1 MSDSGIKKIGSV
13 KFRNKFTV
21 WKQNLLDMSHKNRQL
36 YFKPGSRNA
45 IEIVH
50 PHMLWLFNELVIK
63 DKRFIFPSVFE
74 PTAVSRDP
82 EETEEVYNKRLN
94 DLHALAIKEKISQA
108 NRRFLITKTS
118 DKLLQRLMK
127 KIERRAKT
135 SFEEQG
141 VNILF
146 LFFGLLKW
154 FDIDNQKH
162 PVYSP
167 LLFIPVRLY
176 RKRVLDDYRLQIQ
189 EDEVVLN
196 PSLHEKFLKDFNIDL
211 PEFPES
217 FNSNSLLEYIE
228 NIRIII
234 KKYPDWELSERSY
247 VGLFSFAKNTMYQD
261 LETNTEQIWNHR
273 IIRAIAEGEGYIE
286 DPKHIPGELEYSDEA
301 EPIDSYHI
309 LDCDSSQFKAI
320 TFAKKGA
327 SMVIRGP
334 PGTGKSQ
341 TISNIIAECLSVGKK
356 VLFVAEKRAALDV
369 VKKRLDKCGVGEF
382 CLELHSEKSNKM
394 DVLNQISRSIACELN
409 PRTYKKSKYRNLRTQ
424 RMRLNEYM
432 KNIHTPLGNAKD
444 TLFEKIGEYQKL
456 NHLPLITTILRK
468 PLDFTDEALFEIED
482 LLEQLDS
489 YKDVLLHY
497 NENPWAQSGL
507 VEYKVGMKA
516 EVYDDL
522 RELEN
527 LCLRLSN
534 KTSEFMERFG
544 LHNVHSQEDVRV
556 INEFFKTYNE
566 RAMRFEP
573 ESILS
578 YSSSVKVFNAAYQAA
593 KRELKRVIHSKPHL
607 TNEEHAQAIKNIQD
621 AYQNTVNESYK
632 GIIEDFGSI
641 SVAYQQIETLKI
653 KLNPLLKNCPLY
665 QQEFNEWKRYSAISK
680 YWLAEIEK
688 FDAWLSV
695 QLILQKLHKLNVD
708 DFVLQLRNNPILEED
723 ISLYDIFIKSFI
735 HAWII
740 NGMDSFS
747 NLTGFNDKYISRIK
761 SNFIELDQDTI
772 KLNRYRLCEKLFEER
787 PSQFWVTNGIHS
799 SEYSILAREMAKKRN
814 VKPLRDILSL
824 TKNLVTRLKPCFMM
838 SPLSLAK
845 YLPIEN
851 FTSFFDVVVFD
862 EASQV
867 CPEDA
872 IGAILRGKQLIVVGD
887 EKQLPPTK
895 FFAANLTES
904 FDDLETDV
912 FDSILEECTGIGLP
926 VIMLNYHY
934 RSKKEGL
941 ITFSNFHFYGNNL
954 YTFPDVVK
962 QGTKGEDVTELSAI
976 EYHYVE
982 NGVYDRART
991 RRNKVEADIVAQYI
1005 VKHYE
1010 MNDRNKTHYSLGVI
1024 AFSEAQQTAI
1034 MEALEKIYKNNPNL
1048 EDVIKSYD
1056 EEPLFIKNL
1065 ENVQGDERDFIIFS
1079 IGYGKDTEGKMVINF
1094 GPVNKA
1100 GGERRLNVAITRA
1113 RYHVKIF
1120 CSFMPYEA
1128 DISKSTSIGLNR
1140 LIEYLEFART
1150 SRLTVESIETAIDI
1164 QIPPSPLE
1172 ESLKTELEKLGCSL
1186 DQRVGKSKFQI
1197 DLAIIHPDYPHQYI
1211 IGIECDGGSYQRTE
1225 QARDRERI
1233 RASVLS
1239 SLGWD
1244 EYLHV
1249 YSPLYFSDPQKII
1262 EHIQNLIQKIQKEQA
1277 AALAIPEIEPLEI
1290 QSDEVDVEF
1299 TINEG
1304 IPQEIPEE
1312 GKSEKIVDKFRIEY
1326 LKQPNVV
1333 EYKPFASQNMMPLEE
1348 FNKIRNRQKVAKEII
1363 EFEGPIHWEL
1373 LQNRIKD
1380 YFGIKRITENIRDK
1394 MEDLFDSMDMIGDFF
1409 YPKKFDPNLVRV
1421 PSGVRKFHQISD
1433 LELKN
1438 TMSMII
1444 ANSVSVNQ
1452 DELFLR
1458 TVQLFGFSSRRK
1470 QYVERLVDLLNQM
1483 ISNGTVPT
1491 DSVRGHE
1498 YVPPPEPEPS
1508 VIATEQIEEIDIEQ
1522 LINEMEEVGLINGKF
1537 SEELTDYTEIVTTKN
1552 LLDVFA
1558 NGELYEFE
1566 DLIAEFDIED
1576 EHGVR
1581 FLAGKLQELFK
1592 EDLIEIV
1599 EEGEESFWKL
1609 KT

>member
-1 MSDSGIKKIGSV
+1 MSGIQKVGSV
-13 KFRNKFTV
+13 KFRDKFTV
-21 WKQNLLDMSHKNRQL
+21 WKQNLLDMSHRNRQL

-50 PHMLWLFNELVIK
+50 PHMYWLFNELVIK
-63 DKRFIFPSVFE
+63 DKRFIFPPVFE
-74 PTAVSRDP
+74 PAAVLKEPD
-82 EETEEVYNKRLN
+82 ETDETYRKRLN
-94 DLHALAIKEKISQA
+94 ELHAAAIKEKISLA

-154 FDIDNQKH
+154 YDVDNQKR
-162 PVYSP
+162 PVHSP
-167 LLFIPVRLY
+167 LLFVPVRLY

-196 PSLHEKFLKDFNIDL
+196 PSLQEKFKKDFKTTL

-217 FNSNSLLEYIE
+217 FSSNSLLEYVE
-228 NIRIII
+228 NIRNLI
-234 KKYPDWELSERSY
+234 KKYKDWELFERSY

-261 LETNTEQIWNHR
+261 LETNTEKIWNHR

-286 DPKHIPGELEYSDEA
+286 DPKNIPEETLYSDEA
-301 EPIDSYHI
+301 EPQVSYHI

-409 PRTYKKSKYRNLRTQ
+409 SRTYKRSKFTHLRTQ
-424 RMRLNEYM
+424 RLRLNEYVN
-432 KNIHTPLGNAKD
+432 NIHTPLGAAND

-456 NHLPLITTILRK
+456 NHLPLITTILRR
-468 PLDFTDEALFEIED
+468 PLDFTDEALYEIED

-489 YKDVLLHY
+489 YKQILLHY
-497 NENPWAQSGL
+497 DENPWAKSGFL
-507 VEYKVGMKA
+507 EYKVGMKA

-527 LCLRLSN
+527 LCLRLSTT
-534 KTSEFMERFG
+534 TSEFMDRYG
-544 LHNVHSQEDVRV
+544 LHNIHSQEDVKT
-556 INEFFKTYNE
+556 INDYFKIYNE
-566 RAMRFEP
+566 HSMRFDP
-573 ESILS
+573 DSLLD
-578 YSSSVKVFNAAYQAA
+578 YTSSVKVFNAAFQAA
-593 KRELKRVIHSKPHL
+593 KRELKRSLRGKSNLSLEAHATEIKKIQ
-607 TNEEHAQAIKNIQD
+607 EHYQD
-621 AYQNTVNESYK
+621 SVNESYK
-632 GIIEDFGSI
+632 GITEDFDSI
-641 SVAYQQIETLKI
+641 AAAYQKIETLKL
-653 KLNPLLKNCPLY
+653 KLSSLLKNCPLH
-665 QQEFNEWKRYSAISK
+665 QDEPNEWRKYLAISK
-680 YWLAEIEK
+680 YWLKEIES
-688 FDAWLSV
+688 FDGWLSV
-695 QLILQKLHKLNVD
+695 QLILQKLRKLNVD

-723 ISLYDIFIKSFI
+723 TSLYDIFIKSFT

-740 NGMDSFS
+740 NGMDTFS
-747 NLTGFNDKYISRIK
+747 NLTGFNDKYISKIK
-761 SNFIELDQDTI
+761 SKFIELDQDTI

-787 PSQFWVTNGIHS
+787 PSQFWITDGIHS

-814 VKPLRDILSL
+814 IKPLRTILSL

-838 SPLSLAK
+838 SPLSVAK

-851 FTSFFDVVVFD
+851 FSGFFDVVVFD

-872 IGAILRGKQLIVVGD
+872 VGAILRGTQLIVVGD

-895 FFAANLTES
+895 FFAANLTET
-904 FDDLETDV
+904 FDDLDTDV

-926 VIMLNYHY
+926 IIMLNYHY

-941 ITFSNFHFYGNNL
+941 IAFSNFHFYDNNL

-962 QGTKGEDVTELSAI
+962 QGTQGEDVTELSAI
-976 EYHYVE
+976 EYHYIE

-991 RRNKVEADIVAQYI
+991 RRNKAEADTVAQYI

-1010 MNDRNKTHYSLGVI
+1010 MNEKNNTHYSLGVI

-1034 MEALEKIYKNNPNL
+1034 IESLDKIYKSRPDL
-1048 EDVIKSYD
+1048 EDIVKSYD

-1079 IGYGKDTEGKMVINF
+1079 IGYGKDNDGKMVINF
-1094 GPVNKA
+1094 GPVNKS

-1128 DISKSTSIGLNR
+1128 DISKSSSIGLNR

-1150 SRLTVESIETAIDI
+1150 NRLTVDSIETAIDI
-1164 QIPPSPLE
+1164 QIPPSALE
-1172 ESLKTELEKLGCSL
+1172 ESLKNELEKLGYTV

-1197 DLAIIHPDYPHQYI
+1197 DLAIVHPDYPYQYI
-1211 IGIECDGGSYQRTE
+1211 IGLECDGGSYQRTD

-1233 RASVLS
+1233 RASVLK

-1244 EYLHV
+1244 EYIHV

-1262 EHIQNLIQKIQKEQA
+1262 KEIEKTIKKIQEEQS
-1277 AALAIPEIEPLEI
+1277 AALVIPDTEPMEI
-1290 QSDEVDVEF
+1290 QSDEIDVEF
-1299 TINEG
+1299 TIKEG
-1304 IPQEIPEE
+1304 NPQETPVSD
-1312 GKSEKIVDKFRIEY
+1312 KSEKTIDKFRKQYTI
-1326 LKQPNVV
+1326 QPNVV
-1333 EYKPFASQNMMPLEE
+1333 DYIPYVNQNILPVEE
-1348 FNKIRNRQKVAKEII
+1348 FNKIRNRQKAANEII
-1363 EFEGPIHWEL
+1363 EAEGPIHWEL
-1373 LQNRIKD
+1373 LQKRIKEH
-1380 YFGIKRITENIRDK
+1380 FGIKRMTENVQDK
-1394 MEDLFDSMDMIGDFF
+1394 MEELFDSIEMTGDFY
-1409 YPKKFDPNLVRV
+1409 YPKKYKSDLIRV
-1421 PSGVRKFHQISD
+1421 PAGVRKFHQISD
-1433 LELKN
+1433 IELKN
-1438 TMSMII
+1438 AMQMII
-1444 ANSVSVNQ
+1444 SNSVSVDK

-1458 TVQLFGFSSRRK
+1458 TVQLFGFPSRRK
-1470 QYVERLVDLLNQM
+1470 QYVERLIELLNELL
-1483 ISNGTVPT
+1483 TKAAVPV

-1498 YVPPPEPEPS
+1498 YAPPVPE
-1508 VIATEQIEEIDIEQ
+1508 IELAKISDEELENIDIEQ
-1522 LINEMEEVGLINGKF
+1522 LIAEMEEVGLINGET
-1537 SEELTDYTEIVTTKN
+1537 EEKAPVDYKEIMTTKN

-1558 NGELYEFE
+1558 NGEMYEFE

-1576 EHGVR
+1576 EAGVR
-1581 FLAGKLQELFK
+1581 LLAAKLQELFTN
-1592 EDLIEIV
+1592 ELIEIV
-1599 EEGEESFWKL
+1599 EKDNESFWKL
-1609 KT
+1609 KS

>member
-1 MSDSGIKKIGSV
+1 MSGIQKVGSV
-13 KFRNKFTV
+13 KFRDKFTV
-21 WKQNLLDMSHKNRQL
+21 WKQNLLDMSHRNRQL

-45 IEIVH
+45 IEIIH
-50 PHMLWLFNELVIK
+50 PHMYWLFNELVIK
-63 DKRFIFPSVFE
+63 DKRFIFPPVFE
-74 PTAVSRDP
+74 PAAVLKEID
-82 EETEEVYNKRLN
+82 ETDEDYKKRLN
-94 DLHALAIKEKISQA
+94 ELHNEAIKEKISQA

-146 LFFGLLKW
+146 LFFGLMKW
-154 FDIDNQKH
+154 YDVDNQKR

-176 RKRVLDDYRLQIQ
+176 RKRILDDYRLQIQ

-196 PSLHEKFLKDFNIDL
+196 PSLAEKFKKDYNTTL

-217 FNSNSLLEYIE
+217 FTSNSLPEYIE
-228 NIRIII
+228 NIRNVIG
-234 KKYPDWELSERSY
+234 KYKDWELYERTY

-261 LETNTEQIWNHR
+261 LESNTDEIWNHR
-273 IIRAIAEGEGYIE
+273 ILRAIAEGSGYLE
-286 DPKHIPGELEYSDEA
+286 DPKNIPDETLYSDEA
-301 EPIDSYHI
+301 EPQDSFHI

-341 TISNIIAECLSVGKK
+341 TISNIIAECLAVGKK

-409 PRTYKKSKYRNLRTQ
+409 PRTYKRSKYKQLKTQ
-424 RMRLNEYM
+424 RMRLNEYV
-432 KNIHTPLGNAKD
+432 KNIHTQLGAAND
-444 TLFEKIGEYQKL
+444 SLFEKIGEYQKL
-456 NHLPLITTILRK
+456 NQLPLITTILRR
-468 PLDFTDEALFEIED
+468 PLDFTDEALFKIED

-489 YKDVLLHY
+489 KREVLQHY
-497 NENPWAQSGL
+497 DSNPWATSGL
-507 VEYKVGMKA
+507 LEYKLGMKA
-516 EVYDDL
+516 ELYDDL
-522 RELEN
+522 REIEN
-527 LCLRLSN
+527 LCLRITIKS
-534 KTSEFMERFG
+534 SEFTERFG
-544 LHNVHSQEDVRV
+544 LKNINTQEELKEILDFFRIYTEDVL
-556 INEFFKTYNE
+556 K
-566 RAMRFEP
+566 
-573 ESILS
+573 
-578 YSSSVKVFNAAYQAA
+578 FNPNPIVHREGRAAYKTA
-593 KRELKRVIHSKPHL
+593 KRELKHILREKSNL
-607 TNEEHAQAIKNIQD
+607 NEQEHALNIQNFLKTYQMEVKDSYFGIHEVLD
-621 AYQNTVNESYK
+621 ALTATFDK
-632 GIIEDFGSI
+632 IEK
-641 SVAYQQIETLKI
+641 LKS
-653 KLNPLLKNCPLY
+653 KLKPLLVNSPL
-665 QQEFNEWKRYSAISK
+665 NEPQTNIWLLESVRNNAK
-680 YWLAEIEK
+680 YWLTKIND
-688 FDAWLSV
+688 FDGWLTV
-695 QLILQKLHKLNVD
+695 QLILKELRSMNVE
-708 DFVLQLRNNPILEED
+708 DFILQLRNNPILEED
-723 ISLYDIFIKSFI
+723 IPLYDMFIKSFI

-740 NGMDSFS
+740 NGMDTFS
-747 NLTGFNDKYISRIK
+747 NLTAFNDKYISKIK
-761 SNFIELDQDTI
+761 SKFIELDQDCI

-787 PSQFWVTNGIHS
+787 PSQFWITDGIHS

-814 VKPLRDILSL
+814 IKPLRTILSL

-838 SPLSLAK
+838 SPLSVAK

-851 FTSFFDVVVFD
+851 FAKFFDVVVFD

-872 IGAILRGKQLIVVGD
+872 VGAILRGKQLIVVGD

-895 FFAANLTES
+895 FFAANLTET
-904 FDDLETDV
+904 FDDLDTDV

-941 ITFSNFHFYGNNL
+941 IAFSNFHFYDNNL

-962 QGTKGEDVTELSAI
+962 QGTQGDDVTSISAI

-982 NGVYDRART
+982 NGEYDRART
-991 RRNKVEADIVAQYI
+991 RRNKIEADIVAQYI
-1005 VKHYE
+1005 IKHYE
-1010 MNDRNKTHYSLGVI
+1010 MNEKNKTHYSLGVI

-1034 MEALEKIYKNNPNL
+1034 IESLDKIYKNNPDL
-1048 EDVIKSYD
+1048 EDIVKSYD

-1079 IGYGKDTEGKMVINF
+1079 IGYGKDNEGKMVINF

-1150 SRLTVESIETAIDI
+1150 NRLTVDSMETAIDI
-1164 QIPPSPLE
+1164 QIPPSALE
-1172 ESLKTELEKLGCSL
+1172 ESLKSELEKRGYVV

-1197 DLAIIHPDYPHQYI
+1197 DLAIVHPDYPYQYI
-1211 IGIECDGGSYQRTE
+1211 IGLECDGGSYERTE

-1233 RASVLS
+1233 RASVLR

-1244 EYLHV
+1244 EYIHV
-1249 YSPLYFSDPQKII
+1249 YSPLYFSDPNKIVDYI
-1262 EHIQNLIQKIQKEQA
+1262 EERIKKVQEEQV
-1277 AALAIPEIEPLEI
+1277 AALAIPLEDAEPLEI
-1290 QSDEVDVEF
+1290 QSDEIDVEF
-1299 TINEG
+1299 TIK
-1304 IPQEIPEE
+1304 EE
-1312 GKSEKIVDKFRIEY
+1312 TPHEVPKPGKEQNSVDKFRSQY
-1326 LKQPNVV
+1326 SKQPNVV
-1333 EYKPFASQNMMPLEE
+1333 DYKPFTLINILPPED
-1348 FNKIRNRQKVAKEII
+1348 FNKKPNRLKAMKEII
-1363 EFEGPIHWEL
+1363 ETEGPIHWEL
-1373 LQNRIKD
+1373 LQKRIKD
-1380 YFGIKRITENIRDK
+1380 YFGLKRITENIKDK
-1394 MEDLFDSMDMIGDFF
+1394 MEDLFDSMEMVGEFF
-1409 YPKKFDPNLVRV
+1409 YPKKYDTNLVRI
-1421 PSGVRKFHQISD
+1421 PAGVRKFHQISD
-1433 LELKN
+1433 LELN
-1438 TMSMII
+1438 NAMQLII
-1444 ANSVSVNQ
+1444 SNSVSVDR

-1458 TVQLFGFSSRRK
+1458 TVQLFGFPSRRK
-1470 QYVERLVDLLNQM
+1470 QYVERMTEVLDEMMNKAA
-1483 ISNGTVPT
+1483 VPV

-1498 YVPPPEPEPS
+1498 YTPPPEPEPA
-1508 VIATEQIEEIDIEQ
+1508 IIPTEELEDIDIDK
-1522 LINEMEEVGLINGKF
+1522 LISEMEEVGLINGET
-1537 SEELTDYTEIVTTKN
+1537 EEAPADYEEIVTTKN
-1552 LLDVFA
+1552 ILDVFA
-1558 NGELYEFE
+1558 NGEMYEFE

-1576 EHGVR
+1576 EAGVR
-1581 FLAGKLQELFK
+1581 LLAAKLQELFK
-1592 EDLIEIV
+1592 EELIEIV
-1599 EEGEESFWKL
+1599 EKDNESFWKL
-1609 KT
+1609 KK